1 MKSKKGYPRKPYS
14 FERVLKDLAD
24 DICYDSIETVIEKKR
39 KAIEHIS
46 NPNFKDR
53 QLHIQD
59 GLELDIHCKK
69 LGKGTPF
76 LTAYETLLR
85 KEIAQQNDH
94 GSSDEIIDNL
104 LRLGESIGDI
114 MEETR
119 NALDDDKVDED
130 EKEQIS
136 IEVIELEKKIA
147 ELKLKLNLGD
157 KTDYKSQTKREP

>member
-24 DICYDSIETVIEKKR
+24 DIGYDSIETVIEKKR

-85 KEIAQQNDH
+85 KEIAKQKDH

-136 IEVIELEKKIA
+136 IEVIKLEKKIA